1 MPLLLHPPG
10 CLKAVYVRIATI
22 PTNHEAFIKWASTAP
37 GSPSAMAAATTGSR
51 MCMGMSFRSYS
62 LEGMEACAISVI
74 KRRSQ
79 PCEAQLERS
88 VSF

>member
-1 MPLLLHPPG
+1 MPLSLHPPG

-37 GSPSAMAAATTGSR
+37 GSPSAMEAATTGSP
-51 MCMGMSFRSYS
+51 MCMGESFRSYL
-62 LEGMEACAISVI
+62 LECMEACTISVI
-74 KRRSQ
+74 KRGAQ
-79 PCEAQLERS
+79 PCEAQLEHS